1 MGIPSL
7 RLRGDYLAI
16 VTLGFAEI
24 IRIIILN
31 IDRVG
36 GATGFRGAVPPW
48 EGRPIIPLYA
58 NFIWIGGFAVITIV
72 VVYNIVH
79 SDIGRALIS
88 IREDELAAEAMGINT
103 TRYKV
108 LAFVISSAFAG
119 HCRRAVRT
127 LPPVSAHE
135 RFPVH
140 PLDRD
145 HHHDRARRNGI
156 DHRRGARRDCDH
168 DSARVAAPAARRS
181 HHYRL
186 VIYSALLVVI
196 MLTRPQGVMG
206 AREFGIPWLKRAQQ
220 RRPEGD
226 KPAGEKGVPI
236 AQQTSSPAM
245 DRATRSENTGKRT
258 WRKRSTKTNGEH
270 PLRTSKCTIRFGG
283 LVAVNELDM
292 NVREG
297 EIYGLI
303 GPNGAGK
310 TTIFNLLTGVYE
322 PTPASFTSRARR
334 IDGLKPYEI
343 SRRGVSRTFQN
354 IRLFPSMSVLENV
367 MTACHRHA
375 KQNLLDA
382 VLRLPRFERDERE
395 HREFAMELLEIF
407 DLARFKDE
415 GGTSLPYGSQRR
427 LEIVRALAT
436 RPKLLLLDEPAAG
449 MNPSEQEDLMKLIK
463 QIRDRFGLTILLV
476 EHNMKVV
483 MGVCERIQVVDY
495 GKSIASAFPRRSR
508 TIRK

>member
-1 MGIPSL
+1 M
-7 RLRGDYLAI
+7 
-16 VTLGFAEI
+16 
-24 IRIIILN
+24 
-31 IDRVG
+31 
-36 GATGFRGAVPPW
+36 
-48 EGRPIIPLYA
+48 
-58 NFIWIGGFAVITIV
+58 
-72 VVYNIVH
+72 
-79 SDIGRALIS
+79 
-88 IREDELAAEAMGINT
+88 
-103 TRYKV
+103 
-108 LAFVISSAFAG
+108 
-119 HCRRAVRT
+119 
-127 LPPVSAHE
+127 
-135 RFPVH
+135 
-140 PLDRD
+140 
-145 HHHDRARRNGI
+145 
-156 DHRRGARRDCDH
+156 
-168 DSARVAAPAARRS
+168 
-181 HHYRL
+181 
-186 VIYSALLVVI
+186 
-196 MLTRPQGVMG
+196 
-206 AREFGIPWLKRAQQ
+206 
-220 RRPEGD
+220 PE
-226 KPAGEKGVPI
+226 EK
-236 AQQTSSPAM
+236 A
-245 DRATRSENTGKRT
+245 
-258 WRKRSTKTNGEH
+258 STATNGGDH
-270 PLRTSKCTIRFGG
+270 PLRTTKCSIRFGG

-310 TTIFNLLTGVYE
+310 TTIFNLLTGVYQ
-322 PTPASFTSRARR
+322 PTSGELYFQGQR

-395 HREFAMELLEIF
+395 HREFALELLEIF

-436 RPKLLLLDEPAAG
+436 RPTLLLLDEPAAG
-449 MNPSEQEDLMKLIK
+449 MNPSEQEDLMQLIK

-495 GKSIASAFPRRSR
+495 GKSIALGLPEEIKNDPKVIEAYLGD
-508 TIRK
+508 